1 MNFKALRYFVA
12 IADAGSLTA
21 AAQVLRIAQPALTRQ
36 LRELE
41 EELDTTLLIRSS
53 KGVRLTQSGV
63 TLYESAQK
71 ILIEVHKARQRLVAK
86 KGATPTELVL
96 GTSPTLA
103 RLLLPGVFSLVERAQ
118 TDIRLRAREAFTPTL
133 LEWLAKGVIDV
144 AVVTNPE
151 PHRAFAYQPLLGE
164 PFVLVS
170 NAQLEVPPIVSVKQM
185 ARMRMLITS
194 LHRGI
199 VERQLAPLGGTLNIW
214 AEIDSIDAI
223 KELVQT
229 QPLAT
234 ISPISVYKSQNLS
247 GAVRISEIS
256 GVQLNR
262 LLVLASRIE
271 QQDSPALVMLR
282 ETIEAEF
289 GRLQR
294 QGLFSLQAS
303 A

>member
-41 EELDTTLLIRSS
+41 AEIGNTLLIRSS
-53 KGVRLTQSGV
+53 KGVRLTQAGV

-71 ILIEVHKARQRLVAK
+71 ILAEVHKARQRLVVK
-86 KGATPTELVL
+86 SGATPVELVL

-103 RLLLPGVFSLVERAQ
+103 RLLLPGVFSRVERAQ
-118 TDIRLRAREAFTPTL
+118 TDMRLRAREAFTPAL
-133 LEWLAKGVIDV
+133 LDWLTKGVIDV

-151 PHRAFAYQPLLGE
+151 PHRSFAYQPLLGE

-170 NAQLEVPPIVSVKQM
+170 NMQLEVPDIVSVKQIS
-185 ARMRMLITS
+185 RMRMIMTS
-194 LHRGI
+194 LHRSI

-234 ISPISVYKSQNLS
+234 ISPISVYKSQALS
-247 GAVRISEIS
+247 NPVRISEIS

-271 QQDSPALVMLR
+271 QQENASLMMLR
-282 ETIEAEF
+282 EMIDAEF
-289 GRLQR
+289 SRLQR
-294 QGLFSLQAS
+294 QGLFSLQS
-303 A
+303 ST

>member
-1 MNFKALRYFVA
+1 MNFRALRYFVA
-12 IADAGSLTA
+12 IADAGSFTA
-21 AAQVLRIAQPALTRQ
+21 ASHVLGIAQPALTRQ

-41 EELDTTLLIRSS
+41 AELGTELLIRSA
-53 KGVRLTQSGV
+53 KGVRLTQAGV

-71 ILIEVHKARQRLVAK
+71 ILAEVGKARQRLVSRRSPA
-86 KGATPTELVL
+86 PSQIVL

-103 RLLLPGVFSLVERAQ
+103 RLLLPGVFAQFERMQ
-118 TDIRLRAREAFTPTL
+118 TGIQLRAREAFSPNL

-151 PHRAFAYQPLLGE
+151 PNPAFSFQPLLGE

-170 NAQLEVPPIVSVKQM
+170 NAAMDFPPIVSVKQLSKIPL
-185 ARMRMLITS
+185 LITS
-194 LHRGI
+194 LHRSI
-199 VERQLAPLGGTLNIW
+199 LERQLLSLGGSLAIK

-223 KELVQT
+223 KELVLT
-229 QPLAT
+229 TPCAT
-234 ISPISVYKSQNLS
+234 VSPISVYKNERFS
-247 GAVRISEIS
+247 GGIRISEVS

-271 QQDSPALVMLR
+271 QQDHSGLMTVR
-282 ETIEAEF
+282 EMIESEF
-289 GRLQR
+289 ARLQR
-294 QGLFSLQAS
+294 EGLFSLQRS